1 MSNFIRKFFHKKE
14 TNKER
19 RERLLKLCEDGG
31 MDAQVAIN
39 ELCRYLLREN
49 WYIVDPVN
57 NVQANTIIVDEI
69 ESKYR
74 DANKNKKE
82 GNKMNK
88 QLKDTIELMQS
99 EDFKE
104 RFKAEYLQLKIRI
117 EGLSDT
123 LKKYKKGTLTFSPKC
138 SYEILYE
145 QLVHMNNYLNILKE
159 RARIEGIE
167 LGE

>member
-14 TNKER
+14 TSKER

-31 MDAQVAIN
+31 MDAQVAIH
-39 ELCRYLLREN
+39 ELCRYLLGED
-49 WYIVDPVN
+49 WYIADPVN
-57 NVQANTIIVDEI
+57 NVQANAIIVDEI

-82 GNKMNK
+82 GSKMNK

-104 RFKAEYLQLKIRI
+104 RFKA
-117 EGLSDT
+117 
-123 LKKYKKGTLTFSPKC
+123 
-138 SYEILYE
+138 
-145 QLVHMNNYLNILKE
+145 
-159 RARIEGIE
+159 
-167 LGE
+167 